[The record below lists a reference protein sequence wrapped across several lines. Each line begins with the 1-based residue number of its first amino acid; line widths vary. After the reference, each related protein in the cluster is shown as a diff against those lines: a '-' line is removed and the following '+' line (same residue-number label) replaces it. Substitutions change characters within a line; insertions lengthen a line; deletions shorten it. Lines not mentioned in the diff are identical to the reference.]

1 MLTLEEGEICEGDPA
16 LLRDFYRMGARMMT
30 LTWNYPNQLGYPA
43 KATGGEFAGKAF
55 SEAGYGLTA
64 HGIEFLEEMEN
75 LGMIIDV
82 AHLNDA
88 GIRDVLKFTKKPF
101 VASHSNARHL
111 CSHPRNLN
119 DELLKA
125 IGERGGVIGLN
136 YYAYFLR
143 DWKDGETVV
152 SRAEDIV
159 AHAKYIRDMAG
170 IEALGLGS
178 DFDGMNG
185 ELEIASPA
193 DMEKLEDVFKKNGF
207 TESEIEKI
215 FCKNV
220 MRIYRELLG

>member
-1 MLTLEEGEICEGDPA
+1 
-16 LLRDFYRMGARMMT
+16 MGARMMT

-43 KATGGEFAGKAF
+43 KATGGEFAGKVF

-64 HGIEFLEEMEN
+64 RGIELLEEMEN

-170 IEALGLGS
+170 IEALGLGL

-185 ELEIASPA
+185 ELEIASPV
-193 DMEKLEDVFKKNGF
+193 DMTKLEDVFKKNGF

-215 FCKNV
+215 FYKNV